1 MKSAKPIKRI
11 NKKTLFSWLWLLV
24 IITAWEVATQLKLV
38 NTYLLPPFSKV
49 LVNLLDELAAG
60 RLGPQ
65 IINSMRIILTGFLLS
80 FLLAIVIMVLCERF
94 WLAESLFI
102 MLSTI
107 LSPLPAVAI
116 MPIIIMWFGI
126 KTGAM
131 LALVVHAVLWAL
143 LRHLLDGMHSIP
155 SMYREWGKNIGLPPW
170 RIFTDII
177 FYAIMPE
184 FLSGARIGWSR
195 AWRALISAEMV
206 FGMIGT
212 LGGLGYYIYLA
223 RAYAS
228 IVNVMSGVVV
238 IIIIGILVET
248 LFFGQIEKHTINK
261 WEMSHE

>member
-1 MKSAKPIKRI
+1 MKQEKPI
-11 NKKTLFSWLWLLV
+11 NKKIIFSWLWLLILIV
-24 IITAWEVATQLKLV
+24 AWEVTTQLELV
-38 NTYLLPPFSKV
+38 NTFLLPPFSKV
-49 LVNLLDELAAG
+49 VVNLLNELASG

-65 IINSMRIILTGFLLS
+65 IINSIRIILIGFLLS
-80 FLLAIVIMVLCERF
+80 FTLAVVIMIICVRF
-94 WLAESLFI
+94 RLAESLFL

-107 LSPLPAVAI
+107 LSPLPAVAL

-155 SMYREWGKNIGLPPW
+155 PVYWEWGRNIGLPPW
-170 RIFTDII
+170 RMFTDII
-177 FYAIMPE
+177 VYAIMPE

-228 IVNVMSGVVV
+228 IINVMSGVVV
-238 IIIIGILVET
+238 IIIIGIVVET
-248 LFFGQIEKHTINK
+248 LFFGQIEKYTIIK
-261 WEMSHE
+261 WGMSHE